1 MSSLIDWSPLPCM
14 VPAEQDGD
22 ADRILW
28 PEMSRTVLDEWQG
41 AELHYLSPREV
52 CEKFGYP
59 GPGAR
64 ADVTEAEQQHFEN
77 MLERSPR
84 QDGDVTVAPAP
95 VDRVEASREIKALAS
110 SLGADLVG
118 ITPVNPHYV
127 YAGQDVPHANAI
139 VCALAMR
146 MDELLRVP
154 RLEANAE
161 FLRAY
166 DELSAIGVELA
177 CQIRERGYPARAHTL
192 LSEGLAMLPHAHAAG
207 IGELGKHG
215 SLINRELG
223 SCFRVSVVTTDLP
236 LSADQPRDD
245 GIEQFCANCQMC
257 TTHCPG
263 DAISDERSEVRGT
276 TKWVVDTEAC
286 VPYFAQ
292 HYACGIC
299 LQVCPFNAKA
309 FDGVFK
315 SDFTA
320 AVANI
325 DSEAVARRLTDSLD
339 APWTELAPRDAAA
352 D

>member
-1 MSSLIDWSPLPCM
+1 MGRP
-14 VPAEQDGD
+14 
-22 ADRILW
+22 
-28 PEMSRTVLDEWQG
+28 VLDEWQG
-41 AELHYLSPREV
+41 TELQYLSPRQV
-52 CEKFGYP
+52 CERFGYS

-64 ADVTEAEQQHFEN
+64 TDVTDAERQHFTN
-77 MLERSPR
+77 MSERAPM
-84 QDGDVTVAPAP
+84 QDGEVLVASEPANP
-95 VDRVEASREIKALAS
+95 EETTREVKALAR

-118 ITPVNPHYV
+118 VTAVDQRYV

-139 VCALAMR
+139 MLALAMK
-146 MDELLRVP
+146 MHELLQVP
-154 RLEANAE
+154 RIEANAE

-166 DELSAIGVELA
+166 DELSAIAVELA
-177 CQIRERGYPARAHTL
+177 RQIRERGYPARAHTL

-207 IGELGKHG
+207 LGELGKHG

-236 LSADQPRDD
+236 LNADQPRDE

-263 DAISDERSEVRGT
+263 DAISDERADVRGT

-292 HYACGIC
+292 HHACGIC

-309 FDGVFK
+309 FDGAFK
-315 SDFTA
+315 SEFTS
-320 AVANI
+320 AVTSI
-325 DSEAVARRLTDSLD
+325 EPEEVATRLTESLQ
-339 APWTELAPRDAAA
+339 APWTEFAPPD
-352 D
+352 DS